1 VAFAAMSVADAATM
15 TVGSQVIA
23 NGVLPLVEDA
33 TFVVNGQRIQFGA
46 FDYSSASSMTVAG
59 NKKWLPEGDTSESW
73 TDISDN
79 NESWT
84 TISDNSESWQI
95 AA

>member
-1 VAFAAMSVADAATM
+1 MSVADAATM

-23 NGVLPLVEDA
+23 NAILPLVETSA
-33 TFVVNGQRIQFGA
+33 VVINGRRVQFGA
-46 FDYSSASSMTVAG
+46 LVYSSASSMTVAG

-73 TDISDN
+73 TDISDT

-84 TISDNSESWQI
+84 TISDNSETWQI